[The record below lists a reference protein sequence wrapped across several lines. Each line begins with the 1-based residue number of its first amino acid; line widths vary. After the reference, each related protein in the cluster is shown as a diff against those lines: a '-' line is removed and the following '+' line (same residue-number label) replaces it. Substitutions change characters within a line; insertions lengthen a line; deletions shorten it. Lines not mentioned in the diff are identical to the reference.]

1 MKVLMTADTVGG
13 VWTYS
18 LQLASAL
25 QEHSVRVTLA
35 TMGAPL
41 TPAQYEEARQ
51 IPSLQVFESNFKLE
65 WMEDPWDDVAKA
77 SEWLLSLEAETG
89 PDVIHL
95 NGYAHG
101 GLPWDAP
108 VLMVGH
114 SCVLSW
120 WEAVKGEPAPLT
132 WQQYHAEVRR
142 GLQAADMVVAPSR
155 AMLDSLQRHYGPLPR
170 ARVIYNA
177 LDGAPFKPTSKAEVI
192 MTAGRLW
199 DEGKNVMALE
209 RVAPYLAW
217 PVYVAGDNQHPD
229 GGRMELSNLRLLGK
243 LNSKE
248 MAQRLNEA
256 AIYCLPARYEPF
268 GLSVLEAGLASCALV
283 LGDIPSL
290 REIWGEAAI
299 FVPPD
304 DQHALRTA
312 LQSLIEDE
320 QQRKAMADKAH
331 ERARELTPRRMA
343 AAYLEAYHDLMAA
356 RTELRKTTAS
366 VS

>member
-25 QEHSVRVTLA
+25 QEHGVEVMLA

-41 TPAQYEEARQ
+41 TLTQREEARQ
-51 IPSLQVFESNFKLE
+51 IPSLQLFESNFKLE
-65 WMEDPWDDVAKA
+65 WMEDPWDDVAQA
-77 SEWLLSLEAETG
+77 GEWLLSLEARTQ

-101 GLPWDAP
+101 RLPWRAA

-132 WQQYHAEVRR
+132 WQQYQAEVHR
-142 GLQAADMVVAPSR
+142 GLQAADIVVAPSH

-170 ARVIYNA
+170 TRVIYNA
-177 LDGAPFKPTSKAEVI
+177 RDSASFKPTKKAEVI

-199 DEGKNVMALE
+199 DEAKNVAALE
-209 RVAPYLAW
+209 RVATYLAW

-229 GGRMELSNLRLLGK
+229 GGRVELSNLRLLGK
-243 LNSKE
+243 LNSTE

-268 GLSVLEAGLASCALV
+268 GLSVLEAALASCALV

-290 REIWGEAAI
+290 REIWGDAAI

-304 DQHALRTA
+304 DQYALRTA

-320 QQRKAMADKAH
+320 QHRKAMADKAH
-331 ERARELTPRRMA
+331 KRARELTPPRMA
-343 AAYLEAYHDLMAA
+343 AAYLEAYRDLMAA
-356 RTELRKTTAS
+356 RTELRKTPSS